1 MTALIQ
7 QLLQQCQLA
16 GEERLTATPCHGGQ
30 INQAY
35 RVEGSGPSLFVKLQR
50 TDDADFFTEE
60 ARALTEL
67 SEVGGLST
75 PKVLA
80 QSAVGDVQALVLTW
94 CDLSGLPA
102 AGFFMA
108 GQQLAR
114 CHQVTQTSCGWYADN
129 LLGTTVQPNDW
140 QSNWGDFFIEQRLT
154 PLIHQLDEPAL
165 TRRLPDLTAFHD
177 CFREYQ
183 PAASLLHGDLWSG
196 NLAGDKQGRPV
207 FFDPASY
214 YGDRETDLALT
225 ELFGGFPA
233 EFYQGYEA
241 VWPLDAGY
249 PRRRPWYQLYHI
261 LNHALIFGGA
271 YLSDA
276 QHRLERV
283 LHDN

>member
-1 MTALIQ
+1 MTSLLQ

-16 GEERLTATPCHGGQ
+16 GQESLTVTPCHGGQ

-35 RVEGSGPSLFVKLQR
+35 RVEGTAQTLFVKIQR
-50 TDDADFFTEE
+50 TDDAHFFDEE

-75 PKVLA
+75 PKVMA
-80 QSAVGDVQALVLTW
+80 QSAIDDVQALVLTW
-94 CDLSGLPA
+94 CDLSGLPSS
-102 AGFFMA
+102 GYFTA

-129 LLGTTVQPNDW
+129 LLGTTVQRNGW
-140 QSNWGDFFIEQRLT
+140 RTEWADFFVEQRLS
-154 PLIHQLDEPAL
+154 PLIQQLNDPAL
-165 TRRLPDLTAFHD
+165 TRRLPDLTAFHE
-177 CFREYQ
+177 CFRDYQ

-196 NLAGDKQGRPV
+196 NLAGDEQGHPV

-233 EFYQGYEA
+233 EFYQGYKTI
-241 VWPLDAGY
+241 WPLDAGY
-249 PRRRPWYQLYHI
+249 PSRRPWYQLYHI

-271 YLSDA
+271 YRSDA
-276 QHRLERV
+276 RHRLERL